1 MFKNSVFKVDVNTK
15 KWAKAA
21 IVRAIK
27 TFGQTAAGGI
37 IVGMRIDEVNWE
49 AAFSIAA
56 VAAIASLVTSL
67 GGIPEV
73 ESEE

>member
-21 IVRAIK
+21 AVRAIK
-27 TFGQTAAGGI
+27 TFGQSVAAGI
-37 IVGMRIDEVNWE
+37 VVGMRLGEVDWN
-49 AAFSIAA
+49 AVFSIAA
-56 VAAIASLVTSL
+56 VAAIASLATSL